1 MDPGAETDRL
11 RFEFLSAEFKLCFTF
26 LDVARVELQSGD
38 REHAEHA
45 LRDAE
50 RGCQTIH
57 RFLEDRKHV
66 EHLTAEQL
74 AMLRDKMRELR
85 KAIDD
90 VRGTAPRAISHENGG
105 RGTIRRFTHHQNG

>member
-1 MDPGAETDRL
+1 MENIQRDLRAETDRL

-26 LDVARVELQSGD
+26 LDVARVELESGE
-38 REHAEHA
+38 REHAERS
-45 LRDAE
+45 LQDAE
-50 RGCQTIH
+50 RGYQTVH

-74 AMLRDKMRELR
+74 ATLRDKMRELR

-90 VRGTAPRAISHENGG
+90 IRGTMSRAISH
-105 RGTIRRFTHHQNG
+105 RKA

>member
-1 MDPGAETDRL
+1 MDARAETDRL

-57 RFLEDRKHV
+57 RFLEDRKHID
-66 EHLTAEQL
+66 HLTAEQL
-74 AMLRDKMRELR
+74 ATLRDKMCELR

-90 VRGTAPRAISHENGG
+90 MRGAARRTISHKNA
-105 RGTIRRFTHHQNG
+105 